1 MNERFDGFEQA
12 PPGPHLVTIGTF
24 DGVHLGH
31 RYLLDQARIRASEL
45 SLPLLV
51 VTFEPNPGQVVRPEA
66 FQGRLLSSAGKL
78 DHLHRSGATSI
89 LVLPFTESLMRE
101 SPEQFMGELVSATQ
115 PVEVWVGEA
124 FALGHR
130 RAGDT
135 VRLSE
140 IGRDLGYELVALPR
154 RELDGEIVS
163 SSRIRGLV
171 LEGAVDVAARLLGY
185 PYRLAGSVV
194 HGAQIG
200 RTIGFPTANVEPPSE
215 LVPVAD
221 GIYATL
227 ATVDGVGTRLA
238 AMTYIGTRPALNTG
252 SRQIETHILDFDGD
266 LYDRLLHTEF
276 IERIR
281 PDSDFPSVDD
291 LVAQLRR
298 DERDAREILTRLP

>member
-31 RYLLDQARIRASEL
+31 RYLLDQARIRASDL

-51 VTFEPNPGQVVRPEA
+51 VTFEPNPGQVVRPES

>member
-31 RYLLDQARIRASEL
+31 RYLLDQARIRASDL
-45 SLPLLV
+45 LLPLLV
-51 VTFEPNPGQVVRPEA
+51 VTFEPNPGQVVRPES